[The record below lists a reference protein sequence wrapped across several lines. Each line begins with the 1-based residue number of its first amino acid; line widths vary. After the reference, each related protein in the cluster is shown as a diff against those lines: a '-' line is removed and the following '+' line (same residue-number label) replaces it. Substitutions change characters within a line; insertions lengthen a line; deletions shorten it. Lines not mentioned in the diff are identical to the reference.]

1 MPIIGKK
8 KRILV
13 PIGTP
18 RQPSTGSRILMSV
31 LRAILV
37 PIFFVIGKIYKLCFG
52 WLDERIARKNQDRFA
67 QDVRTHLSFLFAD
80 HAAQVIPN
88 EGVSFPPG
96 FDGAYVTVAAETL
109 LFRFA
114 RGRGD
119 FGVEVASNFAP
130 KNWEDLGLVIEATE
144 HLKEPTEHL
153 PASYRLESLG
163 RILQPQFERLK
174 EALSEERFEA
184 SLNEAVRIH
193 NARTEEYVAKLH
205 EQGITP
211 NALTG

>member
-1 MPIIGKK
+1 MPPIEKK

-13 PIGTP
+13 PIGT
-18 RQPSTGSRILMSV
+18 RRRPSTGSRILRSV

-37 PIFFVIGKIYKLCFG
+37 PIFSVIGKIYKLCFG
-52 WLDERIARKNQDRFA
+52 WLDRRMARKNQDRFA
-67 QDVRTHLSFLFAD
+67 QDVRTHLSFLFTD

-88 EGVSFPPG
+88 EGVRFPPG

-109 LFRFA
+109 LFRFV

-119 FGVEVASNFAP
+119 FGVEVASKFAP
-130 KNWEDLGLVIEATE
+130 KNWEDLGLVVEATE
-144 HLKEPTEHL
+144 RLKEPTERQ
-153 PASYRLESLG
+153 PAYHRLESLG
-163 RILQPQFERLK
+163 RILQPQFEQLK
-174 EALSEERFEA
+174 EALSEERFET

-193 NARTEEYVAKLH
+193 NERTNRYVAKLH

-211 NALTG
+211 KFL